1 MEAAVLKEYGSDPE
15 LGEFEEPSPNG
26 LALVEVAVAGINPV
40 DHTIASGHFPGREP
54 PLPSVPGLEGVGTTG
69 GRRVYFDSPI
79 APFGSMGERT
89 LVDPEELIDVPD
101 GVDDGLAVSFGI
113 SGLAAWLALTWRAE
127 LQEGESVLVLGSSGV
142 LGQIAVQG
150 ARLLGAGRVV
160 AAARDAQ
167 SLERARDELG
177 ADAVVELD
185 GEGDLGERFK
195 EAGGGGFDVVVDP
208 LWGEPALAALAAL
221 NVEGRLIQIG
231 NSAGES
237 IELPT
242 RGFRNQL
249 GRIIGH
255 TNFKAS
261 RERKRQA
268 FTEMCE
274 QALAGELT
282 VETEGVPLSDVG
294 EAWNRKSPHRK
305 LVLEVSASAVPAGA
319 TGGERSGIAGAA
331 AEGAVS
337 PLSAESADAPVD
349 DAEAE
354 AEAAAAEAA
363 RIGGEVTPLSDDP
376 AREPLEEAGEGEAEG
391 FEQAERRLEDI
402 AEHGDQHRFPGR
414 DALGPEEPE
423 SVERG
428 EADQAIP
435 PDE

>member
-1 MEAAVLKEYGSDPE
+1 MEAAVLKQYGAEPE
-15 LGEFEEPSPNG
+15 FGEFEEPSPNG

-54 PLPSVPGLEGVGTTG
+54 PLPSVPGLEGVGTSE
-69 GRRVYFDSPI
+69 GRRVYFDSPV

-101 GVDDGLAVSFGI
+101 GVEDGLAVSFGI

-127 LQEGESVLVLGSSGV
+127 LREGESVLVLGSSGV

-167 SLERARDELG
+167 SLERAREELG
-177 ADAVVELD
+177 ADAVVELG
-185 GEGDLGERFK
+185 GEGDLSERFK
-195 EAGGGGFDVVVDP
+195 QASGGGFDVVVDP
-208 LWGEPALAALAAL
+208 LWGEPAVAALGAL

-261 RERKRQA
+261 RELKREA
-268 FTEMCE
+268 FTAMCE
-274 QALAGELT
+274 HALAGELT
-282 VETEGVPLSDVG
+282 VETEGVPLRDVG

-305 LVLEVSASAVPAGA
+305 LVIEVSASAVPAGA
-319 TGGERSGIAGAA
+319 DGSSGIAAA
-331 AEGAVS
+331 AEGAGIPV
-337 PLSAESADAPVD
+337 SAESADASAG
-349 DAEAE
+349 DADVQEEAD
-354 AEAAAAEAA
+354 AAAAEAA

-391 FEQAERRLEDI
+391 FEQAERALQDI
-402 AEHGDQHRFPGR
+402 ASHGDQHRFPGSV
-414 DALGPEEPE
+414 APPPEEPE
-423 SVERG
+423 SIERG

>member
-1 MEAAVLKEYGSDPE
+1 MEAAVLKDYGSDPE
-15 LGEFEEPSPNG
+15 FGEFEEPQANG
-26 LALVEVAVAGINPV
+26 LALVEVSLAGLNPV
-40 DHTIASGHFPGREP
+40 DHTIASGRFPGREP
-54 PLPSVPGLEGVGTTG
+54 PLPSVPGLEGIGTVE
-69 GRRVYFDSPI
+69 GRRVYFDSPV

-89 LVDPEELIDVPD
+89 LVEREELIEVPE
-101 GVDDGLAVSFGI
+101 GVEDDLAVSFGI

-160 AAARDAQ
+160 AAARDTA
-167 SLERARDELG
+167 SLDRARHELG
-177 ADAVVELD
+177 ADAVVELG
-185 GEGDLGERFK
+185 GEGDLTERFK
-195 EAGGGGFDVVVDP
+195 EVAGGGFDVVVDP
-208 LWGEPALAALAAL
+208 LWGELAVAALGAL
-221 NVEGRLIQIG
+221 NVEGRLVQIG

-261 RERKRQA
+261 RERKREA
-268 FTEMCE
+268 FATMCKH
-274 QALAGELT
+274 ALAGELK
-282 VETEGVPLSDVG
+282 VETEGVPLCEVG
-294 EAWNRKSPHRK
+294 KAWGRKSPHRK
-305 LVLEVSASAVPAGA
+305 LVIEVSPSGA
-319 TGGERSGIAGAA
+319 MT
-331 AEGAVS
+331 
-337 PLSAESADAPVD
+337 AESVASPDA

-354 AEAAAAEAA
+354 AAGAEAA
-363 RIGGEVTPLSDDP
+363 QIGGEVAPLSKDP

-391 FEQAERRLEDI
+391 FEQAERRLEEI
-402 AEHGDQHRFPGR
+402 AEHGDQHRFPDR
-414 DALGPEEPE
+414 DVRDPEDRE

-428 EADQAIP
+428 EADQPIP

>member
-274 QALAGELT
+274 QALAGELA
-282 VETEGVPLSDVG
+282 VETEGVPLRDVG

-305 LVLEVSASAVPAGA
+305 LVLEVSASSAP
-319 TGGERSGIAGAA
+319 
-331 AEGAVS
+331 S
-337 PLSAESADAPVD
+337 PDADA
-349 DAEAE
+349 AAE

-363 RIGGEVTPLSDDP
+363 RIGGEITPLSDDP